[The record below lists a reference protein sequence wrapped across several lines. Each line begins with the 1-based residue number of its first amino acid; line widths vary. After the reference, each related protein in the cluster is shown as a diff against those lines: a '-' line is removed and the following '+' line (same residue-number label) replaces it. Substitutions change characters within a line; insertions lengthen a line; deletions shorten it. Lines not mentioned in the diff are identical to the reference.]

1 MGLSFSPMPLNCV
14 GSIAR
19 CFCIMFWCVA
29 SLRAQ
34 FLKIYLGRFPTPQL
48 PNSPS
53 AQACRGVGELGT
65 WPILTFQFPKCADQL
80 PKCADARG
88 VGELAWVSASRMVEG
103 EFWCWQFME
112 RHTAGRGHGGILW
125 QMDGCRIKG
134 AAVLGCCSSQWHLKL
149 FWLFNEAIKCWQ
161 VPDQV
166 ANRVNVWNNCA

>member
-1 MGLSFSPMPLNCV
+1 MVIGENVRMGLRNGEWACYGL
-14 GSIAR
+14 
-19 CFCIMFWCVA
+19 FWY
-29 SLRAQ
+29 S
-34 FLKIYLGRFPTPQL
+34 KSPTPQL
-48 PNSPS
+48 PKCAGVPGSW
-53 AQACRGVGELGT
+53 GVGDLVDFDFSIPQVRRSTPQVRRRAGS
-65 WPILTFQFPKCADQL
+65 W
-80 PKCADARG
+80 G

-103 EFWCWQFME
+103 EFWCWQLLE